1 MQIIMPK
8 LGLTMTHG
16 TITEWLKAP
25 GDAVKAEE
33 ALCAYETEKVTLEL
47 PAPED
52 GVLVEIL
59 APVGATVPAGAAVC
73 EFMTA
78 AEAQGGGGTGEQRR
92 GGAEAQRSGIRG
104 QESEVST
111 PYAVPNTRHGIPL
124 SNLQP
129 LTATP
134 KARALARQAGV
145 DLATVSGSG
154 PGGRIQAADL
164 TPLTPTPSPL
174 SSQERGEEAKGVRG
188 EVKATPL
195 ARRIAVSEGV
205 DLTTV
210 RGTGPEGTITR
221 EDVEQAVRGQASG
234 GRGQVA
240 GVSTQYAIRSTEPT
254 SPTGTLIPHSSLRR
268 TIAERM
274 TQSAFTA
281 PHVTLFT
288 EAEATN
294 LVSARAQLNQE
305 LAPADK
311 ISYNTLLAALV
322 ARALR
327 QHPNVN
333 ARWEP
338 DGIRLLAEIN
348 IALAVDTERGLM
360 TPVLRNVDQLS
371 LPALQRGYGELVA
384 RALAGKSLPDD
395 FAGGTFTITNLGAS
409 DVDGFTPIINPPQ
422 AAILGVGR
430 IVEKPVARDGAVVI
444 RPMITLSLS
453 FDHRIV
459 DGAPAAKFLQR
470 VKQLVE
476 RPLALLLG

>member
-8 LGLTMTHG
+8 LGLTTTHG

-33 ALCAYETEKVTLEL
+33 ALCVYETEKVTLEL
-47 PAPED
+47 PAPQD
-52 GVLVEIL
+52 GILVEIL
-59 APVGATVPAGAAVC
+59 APAGATVPVGTPVC
-73 EFMTA
+73 EFRTA
-78 AEAQGGGGTGEQRR
+78 AEERR
-92 GGAEAQRSGIRG
+92 SGGADQRPGIRG
-104 QESEVST
+104 QESGDSVQ
-111 PYAVPNTRHGIPL
+111 YAARNTQYGTPL

-134 KARALARQAGV
+134 KARALARQLGV
-145 DLATVSGSG
+145 DLATVAGSG

-164 TPLTPTPSPL
+164 TLSPPTPSPL
-174 SSQERGEEAKGVRG
+174 SSQEKGEGAKGVRG

-195 ARRIAVSEGV
+195 ARRIAASEGV

-221 EDVEQAVRGQASG
+221 EDVEQAIRGQASG
-234 GRGQVA
+234 GKGQVA
-240 GVSTQYAIRSTEPT
+240 GVSTQHAIRSTEPP

-305 LAPADK
+305 LPPAEK

-327 QHPNVN
+327 EHPNVN
-333 ARWEP
+333 ARWEA
-338 DGIRLLAEIN
+338 DGIRLLPDIN
-348 IALAVDTERGLM
+348 IALAVDTQRGLL
-360 TPVLRNVDQLS
+360 TPVLRGVDKLS
-371 LPALQRGYGELVA
+371 LRAIQAGFAGLA
-384 RALAGKSLPDD
+384 DRALAGKSLPED
-395 FAGGTFTITNLGAS
+395 FADGTFTITNLGS
-409 DVDGFTPIINPPQ
+409 LDVDGFTPIINPPQ

-459 DGAPAAKFLQR
+459 DGAPAARFLQR

-476 RPLALLLG
+476 RPMALLLG